1 MLRSKLQIFLL
12 IPVLLLL
19 VSSHAVIAQELN
31 TPAPSPKGTVTQIVG
46 LTEVSISYSR
56 PGVKG
61 RVIFGDLEPY
71 GELWRTGANKSTTIK
86 FADDVQ
92 LGGKAVP
99 AGEYALFTI
108 PQKDEWTIIISKSIG
123 WGTAEYKEEQDVA
136 RFNVPAQKLAK
147 PVERLTIEIADMTN
161 NSANIVVKWDRSA
174 VSFALTCD
182 TDAKVMS
189 QIKQVMQNP
198 PADDANVFY
207 RAASYYF
214 ETDKDLGQALKWVD
228 KSLSIKPDAFWMVRL
243 KSRVQAKMG
252 NYEDAIETAR
262 VGIETA
268 KKANNEQY
276 VKFNEEAIAE
286 WSKKVN

>member
-1 MLRSKLQIFLL
+1 MSRSKLQLFLL

-19 VSSHAVIAQELN
+19 LLSQVVLAQELN

-61 RVIFGDLEPY
+61 RVIFGDLVPY
-71 GELWRTGANKSTTIK
+71 GELWRTGANNSTTLK

-92 LGGKAVP
+92 IGGKAVP

-123 WGTAEYKEEQDVA
+123 WGTGEYKEEQDIA
-136 RFNVPAQKLAK
+136 RFTVPAQKLGK
-147 PVERLTIEIADMTN
+147 SVERLTIEIADMTN
-161 NSANIVVKWDRSA
+161 NSANIVVKWDRTA

-189 QIKQVMQNP
+189 QINQIMQNP
-198 PADDANVFY
+198 PADNANVY
-207 RAASYYF
+207 YNAANYYF
-214 ETDKDLGQALKWVD
+214 ETGKDLGQALKWVD
-228 KSLSIKPDAFWMVRL
+228 KSISLKPDAFWMVRL

-252 NYEDAIETAR
+252 NYEAAIATAR
-262 VGIETA
+262 LGIEAA

-276 VKFNEEAIAE
+276 VKFNEEAIVE